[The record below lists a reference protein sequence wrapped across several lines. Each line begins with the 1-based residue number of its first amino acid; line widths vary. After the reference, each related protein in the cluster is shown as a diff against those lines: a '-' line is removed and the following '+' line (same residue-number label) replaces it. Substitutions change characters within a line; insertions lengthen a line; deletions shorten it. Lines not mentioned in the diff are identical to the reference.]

1 MQEDMIFVVVAFAL
15 MVATPTLIA
24 IWLQRGQAD
33 RQPYIL
39 LDRALGDADGLL
51 DSHACEESDFA
62 ECWDTLER
70 ASGADFY
77 RDEMR
82 RLYDLR
88 ERVKREQAAR

>member
-24 IWLQRGQAD
+24 IWLQAD

-39 LDRALGDADGLL
+39 LDRAMAMLERLL
-51 DSHACEESDFA
+51 DRYTSGEDDFVA
-62 ECWDTLER
+62 CWDTLEHE
-70 ASGADFY
+70 AGADFR
-77 RDEMR
+77 RDGVR
-82 RLYDLR
+82 DLYDLR

>member
-51 DSHACEESDFA
+51 DSHAMGESDFA
-62 ECWDTLER
+62 ECWQSLEHDAETYFR
-70 ASGADFY
+70 
-77 RDEMR
+77 RDEVR
-82 RLYDLR
+82 RLYNLR
-88 ERVKREQAAR
+88 RRVQSGQAAR